1 MAAQIPAPCR
11 RLRVSVRTTPETT
24 GTSMNALF
32 RGDRV
37 ARSTIVR
44 AFDPFLNPPELPIW
58 CNGRTRWAGLGRGF
72 HELPPRLRDG
82 SRVMALMG
90 ALEHAAP
97 SVGVRRAWSRRRLM
111 YVRLQLRDGRWVRI
125 RAINA
130 ADAELLRQFDTGL
143 SETSRRLRY
152 LGWMPPL
159 SVEKAVRWAT
169 VDFRDRF
176 ALVAVARQGQR
187 KRIVS
192 DCRLVPFPERPGSL
206 EVAIAVADDFQGV
219 GLGRALLQLI
229 LGLRAAR
236 DIEVVARVRYDNQRM
251 MHLLP
256 GLGFRRTEWELGVVT
271 FVRAPDDP
279 RQAEASSTRRSRAE
293 IMPTTF

>member
-1 MAAQIPAPCR
+1 MSAIEQ
-11 RLRVSVRTTPETT
+11 
-24 GTSMNALF
+24 
-32 RGDRV
+32 
-37 ARSTIVR
+37 
-44 AFDPFLNPPELPIW
+44 
-58 CNGRTRWAGLGRGF
+58 
-72 HELPPRLRDG
+72 
-82 SRVMALMG
+82 
-90 ALEHAAP
+90 AAP
-97 SVGVRRAWSRRRLM
+97 NAGVRPAASHRRLM
-111 YVRLQLRDGRWVRI
+111 HVRLQLRDGRWVRI

-130 ADAELLRQFDTGL
+130 ADAELLRQFDAGL

-159 SVEKAVRWAT
+159 SVEKAARWAT

-187 KRIVS
+187 KPIVA
-192 DCRLVPFPERPGSL
+192 DCRLVPIAERPGSL
-206 EVAIAVADDFQGV
+206 EVAIAVADDFQGL

-229 LGLRAAR
+229 LGVAAAR
-236 DIEVVARVRYDNQRM
+236 GVEVVARVRYDNQRM

-271 FVRAPDDP
+271 FVRPPHGP
-279 RQAEASSTRRSRAE
+279 RQAEASSTSRSRAE